1 MNAIKNFLKFPQ
13 SKKIIVGLDYTLWPF
28 KAEYK
33 HFLYSELLEY
43 NLHHVN
49 CFLKEVNN
57 QNLELYA
64 TSRSSCPDLSR
75 VVLKAVYPEI
85 KFNQIEIFSTKR
97 PEKLGHISNI
107 IDNTDDSFTV
117 FDNDLLILEGIKKV
131 YPNSVTYRAPC
142 GFEMFK

>member
-1 MNAIKNFLKFPQ
+1 MNVIKNFLKFPQ
-13 SKKIIVGLDYTLWPF
+13 SKKLIVGLDYTLWPF

-33 HFLYSELLEY
+33 HFLYSDLEKY
-43 NLHHVN
+43 NLPHVN
-49 CFLKEVNN
+49 SFFKEVNN

-64 TSRSSCPDLSR
+64 ISRSSCPDLSR

-97 PEKLGHISNI
+97 PEKLAHISNI
-107 IDNTDDSFTV
+107 IDNTDESFTV
-117 FDNDLLILEGIKKV
+117 FDNDLVILEGIKNV